1 MEKKMEDGIGEEGD
15 GEETLAASSMAS
27 QRLMAHC
34 RQMTDSYIR
43 AISTMERDDDE
54 DGQRARRTGK
64 STTLATFL
72 PSSLLCIVF
81 FFPFLFFLFFPSS
94 FLFPYTVVILFTG
107 FSSK

>member
-43 AISTMERDDDE
+43 AISTTTETAKERDGLE
-54 DGQRARRTGK
+54 RAQ
-64 STTLATFL
+64 
-72 PSSLLCIVF
+72 LLQ
-81 FFPFLFFLFFPSS
+81 LFFLP
-94 FLFPYTVVILFTG
+94 LFSV
-107 FSSK
+107 